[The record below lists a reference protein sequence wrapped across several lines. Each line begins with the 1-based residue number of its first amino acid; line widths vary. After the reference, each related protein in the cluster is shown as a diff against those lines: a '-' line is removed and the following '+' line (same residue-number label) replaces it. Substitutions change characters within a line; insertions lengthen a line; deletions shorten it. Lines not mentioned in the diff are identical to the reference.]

1 MDIMNS
7 SWVFLALTST
17 IISALINLLDS
28 HLMMQRMPGWRA
40 YVLICDVFTLPVSL
54 VMLLIFPL
62 PADLGLRPILA
73 ILGSTLASSVA
84 VVLILQ
90 AMKNEHV
97 ARIAPITSTSPVFVA
112 LLAFLFLG
120 EDLSWRQ
127 GFAIAA
133 VVIGAIMISFKWDSK
148 GAAHFHARPVLILLT
163 AAVFV
168 AISNVANK
176 YALDYMTYWNS
187 ATLIFL
193 VSAILFLCVC
203 IRRSV
208 LREIAGLRQRN
219 LTIALAHGKSG
230 GGHRSGH
237 PGFLRHATGTG
248 SHDFRRFQ
256 QQAALYLRVRPVWPG
271 IFSRASWPPER
282 SSRKTVII
290 RAGATVLV
298 VSGLLAMLI

>member
-7 SWVFLALTST
+7 SWVFLALAST
-17 IISALINLLDS
+17 VISALINLLDS

-54 VMLLIFPL
+54 IMLLIFPL
-62 PADLGLRPILA
+62 PADLGFRPILA
-73 ILGSTLASSVA
+73 ILGSTIASSVA

-133 VVIGAIMISFKWDSK
+133 VVIGAIMISFKWDAK

-176 YALDYMTYWNS
+176 YALDYMSYWNS

-193 VSAILFLCVC
+193 ISAVLFLSVC
-203 IRRSV
+203 IRPSV

-219 LTIALAHGKSG
+219 LTIALAMGN
-230 GGHRSGH
+230 
-237 PGFLRHATGTG
+237 
-248 SHDFRRFQ
+248 
-256 QQAALYLRVRPVWPG
+256 QAAAIGAGILAFCAMQLGPVAMISAVFNSKPLF
-271 IFSRASWPPER
+271 IFAFAGLAGHFFPRFLPPER